1 MKKFVILFIICVIF
15 ISGCSSDAGSS
26 DTVFGVVA
34 TPGQDFRAHMQRA
47 ATVRVTEPAANAAV
61 QTGNGQQAA
70 SSPGTAY
77 SFEPANESSPVSQ
90 AGAGEQTV
98 RRMIIRNANVN
109 MEVADVEE
117 AYASIITS
125 LERFGGYE
133 ANKNLESWGG
143 HTNIWAD
150 FRIPAQN
157 LDAFLREIAQAGK
170 VRSQNIYSHDIT
182 DQYFDSRTRLET
194 LERTLARY
202 FEFLD
207 NAQNIREQLQITS
220 YISDLTYEIES
231 LKGSLG
237 RWAYLVAY
245 SSVSLSLNRT
255 PELFERREIEW
266 SSLSLDD
273 MGFLITSGFVSV
285 SSFIINMFQLLL
297 IALVAGSPI
306 IVPAALVIF
315 LAIRR
320 VRRKTRERAEPD
332 HEKAELEQPPEA

>member
-1 MKKFVILFIICVIF
+1 MKKCVILFIICAIF
-15 ISGCSSDAGSS
+15 ISGCSGEVGGTLGSADGAYFGMINEAGAVHQQRQASLI
-26 DTVFGVVA
+26 TPA
-34 TPGQDFRAHMQRA
+34 TFAQDLIAG
-47 ATVRVTEPAANAAV
+47 EPD
-61 QTGNGQQAA
+61 
-70 SSPGTAY
+70 S
-77 SFEPANESSPVSQ
+77 
-90 AGAGEQTV
+90 AGEQAV

-117 AYASIITS
+117 AYASIIAS

-157 LDAFLREIAQAGK
+157 LDAFLREIAQAGE

-182 DQYFDSRTRLET
+182 HEYFDSQTRLET

-207 NAQNIREQLQITS
+207 NAQNIEEQLQVTA
-220 YISDLTYEIES
+220 YISDLTIQIES

-255 PELFERREIEW
+255 PELFGRREIEW

-285 SSFIINMFQLLL
+285 SSFIVNMFQLLF
-297 IALVAGSPI
+297 IALVAGSPV
-306 IVPAALVIF
+306 IVPAALLIF
-315 LAIRR
+315 WLIRR
-320 VRRKTRERAEPD
+320 ARRKMRERYAANPASPE
-332 HEKAELEQPPEA
+332 EQPPEI